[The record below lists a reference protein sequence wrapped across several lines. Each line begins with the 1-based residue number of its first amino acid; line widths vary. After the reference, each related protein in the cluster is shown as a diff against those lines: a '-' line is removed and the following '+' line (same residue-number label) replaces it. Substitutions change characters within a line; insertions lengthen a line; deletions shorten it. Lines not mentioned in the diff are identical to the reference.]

1 MAANTDPIFGAV
13 AHSGGAQFVNAD
25 GTTKKTLFA
34 AGTNGSRIDSISAC
48 SNDSAVVELGVYLN
62 DGSADHYLGN
72 IHLAIGAGY
81 TTVAK
86 ADGITALMPT
96 ALPYLDLPTGWSI
109 KVAPAGAVT
118 TAKVVDIIAIGKDY

>member
-13 AHSGGAQFVNAD
+13 AHSGGAQFANAD
-25 GTTKKTLFA
+25 GTTKKTLFT
-34 AGTNGSRIDSISAC
+34 AGTNGSRIDSISGC
-48 SNDSAVVELGVYLN
+48 SNDTAVVEMGAYLN
-62 DGSADHYLGN
+62 DGTTDHYWGN

-86 ADGITALMPT
+86 ADGITALTPT
-96 ALPYLDLPTGWSI
+96 TLGYLDLPANWSI

-118 TAKVVDIIAIGKDY
+118 TAKVVDIIAIGRDY